1 MISILLSKNKDVV
14 ELFENKKYAETLN
27 LLNALIIK
35 EPGNKTHKKYKVRA
49 LIELN
54 RLDEALTILNS
65 IVEKSPT
72 LESWELFGI
81 LYEKMGRYEDAINAY
96 DQIIGSNPRSDF
108 WFAEGLIFLKMDRL
122 EDALFCIDK
131 SIHIV
136 PDNEE
141 YLKIKLSIVE
151 KLEKTDEITKVK
163 NKLKEIE
170 KSFKKLQFEKE
181 LENANKGYKKSLKNI
196 NQKLKKNPNDKKLLT
211 SKMYC
216 LLKLKNYEEQLKVI
230 EKILSFKPD
239 DQRMLLSKM
248 YCLRG
253 LKDYEEELKVI
264 EKILSFKPD
273 DQKVLLEKMYCLGN
287 LKKYDDALVINN
299 ELLSFKPDDQRL
311 LSTKEYCLG
320 RLDRH
325 EEELK
330 VTEKHLSLNPD
341 DQRLLTSKM
350 FCLGKLGRYK
360 EQLEVIEKIL
370 AFNPVDQKI
379 LNMQAYRLE
388 KLDRNNEAIAI
399 CEKILRLG
407 VNFTAAKQLIRLL
420 DKSKKLN
427 LYNYVYSKIEQYPD
441 NPVWKFAKCIVLI
454 SEKKYLDV
462 IDYYES
468 NPSFQENEFFLEQI
482 GYCYEKTEQ
491 FSKGMHCYD
500 KLIKIN
506 PNSVESWIGKANI
519 NIHQEDYGEAVIN
532 FSKAYE
538 IARSSSIQSAIV
550 YALQSD
556 GRYSEALKIIEQDLT
571 KNPLESRL
579 LSMKADSLRKMGKI
593 ESCLKIYE
601 DILIRIPNDIGAL
614 IGIAKTFQIMDKHT
628 SSLEFLDKSL
638 EIEPDNKAA
647 LKWKVVTLT
656 KMGKFEKASEIL
668 DVIKRKSDTY
678 KVAGGVTPYNDMRD
692 EIISMIEQKIREPE
706 EPYDQIS
713 IFPNETYETDLK
725 MEKLFKSLNDYIWIQ
740 DGYLDSKT
748 FDYIGY
754 AMHENSTIREI
765 RLMIGLS
772 WNTIDKISS
781 LIKKSKKFHK
791 QYKKCNLVISCSKEF
806 GKNYHDRFIFSG
818 PGEWVWAGAST
829 TTQSTRSTISKI
841 RETETEEK
849 DREEFD
855 RMWNEA
861 VIINEKTEILNLWKE
876 NEIFWDVWK
885 KQHDYSE
892 EEAIENYKELLKN

>member
-1 MISILLSKNKDVV
+1 MSKNKDVV